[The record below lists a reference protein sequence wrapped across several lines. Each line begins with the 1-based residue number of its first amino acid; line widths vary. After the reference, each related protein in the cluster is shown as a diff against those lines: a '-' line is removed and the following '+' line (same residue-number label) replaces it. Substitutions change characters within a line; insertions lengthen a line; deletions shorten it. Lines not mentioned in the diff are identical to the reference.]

1 MDTRHEDM
9 KALVAPYVLGA
20 VPPEEEAAVRAH
32 LTTCDECRA
41 EAESLGSAASALS
54 LAVDPVD
61 LPAGFVERTMARV
74 HDEKPVVQPT
84 PIGSRRRLTW
94 VFSAAAL
101 LVVVMVVA
109 LVAFG
114 SSGGPDPAEVAALL
128 ERPGLDLSSDGVQAK
143 VVETDDGT
151 VFVAQGMEAAP
162 EGKVYELWR
171 MSDSCVPNR
180 TGPCT
185 IRAAGTFD
193 VEDGM
198 VMVEIDDG
206 SAHLD
211 SYDQV
216 AVTVEKEEVEA
227 PTSDPIMA
235 SF

>member
-20 VPPEEEAAVRAH
+20 VPREEEAAVRAH

-74 HDEKPVVQPT
+74 QDERPAAEPT

-151 VFVAQGMEAAP
+151 VFVAQGMSPAP
-162 EGKVYELWR
+162 EGKVYELWQ
-171 MSDSCVPNR
+171 MQGSCAPEDD
-180 TGPCT
+180 GPCDVSPSV
-185 IRAAGTFD
+185 TF
-193 VEDGM
+193 EP
-198 VMVEIDDG
+198 DDG
-206 SAHLD
+206 IV
-211 SYDQV
+211 QV
-216 AVTVEKEEVEA
+216 DVDGSVADFSDAAVTVEEGLVDE
-227 PTSDPIMA
+227 PTTDPVLA